1 MKKRISSWKC
11 VAVAVAA
18 VLLTACTPKAE
29 ESSSTAKKGL
39 FDDASS
45 IAAGG
50 DASEP
55 VNNIVDQVEDME
67 QTGTVYSQTILIYMV
82 GSDLESQH
90 GSASL
95 DLQEMQEA
103 LPDTENNHI
112 VVYTGGASAWQM
124 SDLSAEENTI
134 LELTKDG
141 FSKKESMDAENMVEA
156 ETLRSFISYGMEHYQ
171 SDKYGLILWNHGAGP
186 VLGFGV
192 DENYE
197 DILTL
202 SEMQTALG
210 DALGTDNKLEWIG
223 FDACLMSSM
232 ELADAFTPY
241 TNYLISSQETEPG
254 WGWNYAFLSQLSEPD
269 MDGARMGKA
278 IIDSYMEFG
287 EAAFDAYPKAYCDLT
302 LSCLDLNR
310 YQAAED
316 AWDAFFRDMDSQL
329 TVETFPSAVRSRN
342 QAKRFGS
349 YSTDFNYSLVDTIDL
364 LELFSESTSSSAEEA
379 KNALQDMVVY
389 QRSNVANANGIS
401 VCYPY
406 QTEEDYASYCL
417 EMQEAL
423 GFAENYTAFLKNCNA
438 IENGEAIT
446 QDWDV
451 ADAETNVTP
460 ISESAQEP
468 ATEESVAE
476 TEPETSEA
484 ETDAAVT
491 ETEPMETPAVQ
502 QGGSDIS
509 LMLTPEQQQNFGT
522 ATYYILC
529 KAEEG
534 GFLNTGDIANDARK
548 DDMYIFIHGGK
559 NVKMDENGVLHAYY
573 SDNVVY
579 MKDTTTGER
588 SETPMVLIDN
598 DSSSVEK
605 RYLTSVV
612 LFDTANGNFDTNAA
626 NLQIVVNS
634 EYPNGIIRQAVP
646 ISSDK
651 EIRTPSKELLDLD
664 DYTLMSVSGRCSY
677 LTRDADGKLL
687 PFFDWEETG
696 WIMGFEQNLQNGYEL
711 EVCPIENP
719 ENYVCM
725 FVVQDAQGNTS
736 VSELIPLG

>member
-1 MKKRISSWKC
+1 MKKRKSSWKC

-29 ESSSTAKKGL
+29 GSGSTAKKGL

-45 IAAGG
+45 MAVENN
-50 DASEP
+50 ASES
-55 VNNIVDQVEDME
+55 VDHIVDQVTDME

-112 VVYTGGASAWQM
+112 VIYTGGASDWQM
-124 SDLSAEENTI
+124 SELSAEENTI
-134 LELTKDG
+134 LELTEKG
-141 FSKKESMDAENMVEA
+141 FSKKESMDAENMGEA
-156 ETLRSFISYGMEHYQ
+156 ETLRSFLSYGLEHYQ
-171 SDKYGLILWNHGAGP
+171 SDKYSLILWNHGAGP
-186 VLGFGV
+186 VFGFGV

-202 SEMQTALG
+202 SEMQTALAE
-210 DALGTDNKLEWIG
+210 ALGEDNKLEWIG

-232 ELADAFTPY
+232 ELADAFAPY

-278 IIDSYMEFG
+278 IIDTYMEFG
-287 EAAFDAYPKAYCDLT
+287 EAAFAAYPKAYCDLT

-316 AWDAFFRDMDSQL
+316 AWDAFFSNVDSQL
-329 TVETFPSAVRSRN
+329 TAETFPAAIRSRN
-342 QAKRFGS
+342 RAKRFGS
-349 YSTDFNYSLVDTIDL
+349 YSTDFNYSLVDTIHL
-364 LELFSESTSSSAEEA
+364 LQLFSESTSSSAEEA
-379 KNALQDMVVY
+379 EKALQEMVVY

-406 QTEEDYASYCL
+406 QTEEKYTSYCL
-417 EMQEAL
+417 EMQESI
-423 GFAENYTAFLKNCNA
+423 GFSENYTAFLKNCSA
-438 IENGEAIT
+438 IENGETIT
-446 QDWDV
+446 QDWDI

-460 ISESAQEP
+460 IAEPEQEP
-468 ATEESVAE
+468 STEESAVE
-476 TEPETSEA
+476 TEPEISQSETEA
-484 ETDAAVT
+484 E
-491 ETEPMETPAVQ
+491 PSETPAVQ
-502 QGGSDIS
+502 QSGSDIS

-529 KAEEG
+529 KAEAG
-534 GFLNTGDIANDARK
+534 GFLDTGDIASDPRK

-579 MKDTTTGER
+579 MKDTSTGER
-588 SETPMVLIDN
+588 SATPMVLIDN

-612 LFDTANGNFDTNAA
+612 LFDTADGNFDSNAA

-634 EYPNGIIRQAVP
+634 KYPNGIIRQAVP

-664 DYTLMSVSGRCSY
+664 DYTLMSVAGRCSY

-711 EVCPIENP
+711 EVCPIEHP

-725 FVVQDAQGNTS
+725 FVVQDAQGNAS

>member
-1 MKKRISSWKC
+1 MKKVKFSWKC

-18 VLLTACTPKAE
+18 VLLTACTPKTE
-29 ESSSTAKKGL
+29 KNNSTAKKDL

-45 IAAGG
+45 VVA
-50 DASEP
+50 E
-55 VNNIVDQVEDME
+55 NNANESVDHIVDHVTDME

-103 LPDTENNHI
+103 MPNTEKNHI
-112 VVYTGGASAWQM
+112 VIYTGGASDWQM
-124 SDLSAEENTI
+124 SGLSAEENTI
-134 LELTKDG
+134 LELTEDG
-141 FSKKESMDAENMVEA
+141 FSKKESMNAENMGEA
-156 ETLRSFISYGMEHYQ
+156 ETLRSFLSYGLEHYQ
-171 SDKYGLILWNHGAGP
+171 SDQYGLILWDHGAGP
-186 VLGFGV
+186 VFGFGV

-202 SEMQTALG
+202 SEMQTALK
-210 DALGTDNKLEWIG
+210 DALGTDHKLEWIG

-232 ELADAFTPY
+232 ELADAFSPY
-241 TNYLISSQETEPG
+241 ANYLIASQETEPG
-254 WGWNYAFLSQLSEPD
+254 WGWDYAFLSQLSEPD

-278 IIDSYMEFG
+278 IIDSYVEFG
-287 EAAFDAYPKAYCDLT
+287 EAAFEAYPRAYCDLT
-302 LSCLDLNR
+302 LSCLDLNQ
-310 YQAAED
+310 YQTAED
-316 AWDAFFRDMDSQL
+316 AWNVFFSSIDSQL
-329 TVETFPSAVRSRN
+329 TAETFPAAIRSRN
-342 QAKRFGS
+342 QVKRFGS
-349 YSTDFNYSLVDTIDL
+349 YSADFNYSLVDTIHL
-364 LELFSESTSSSAEEA
+364 LQLFSESTSFSAEEA

-406 QTEEDYASYCL
+406 QTEEAYTTYCL
-417 EMQEAL
+417 DMQESI
-423 GFAENYTAFLKNCNA
+423 GFAENYTAFLKNCSA
-438 IENGEAIT
+438 IENGETIT

-460 ISESAQEP
+460 IAETEQESEV
-468 ATEESVAE
+468 EESVAE
-476 TEPETSEA
+476 TEPEETEVTKIEA
-484 ETDAAVT
+484 E
-491 ETEPMETPAVQ
+491 PSETPAVQ
-502 QGGSDIS
+502 QSGSDIS
-509 LMLTPEQQQNFGT
+509 LLLTPEQQQNFGT

-529 KAEEG
+529 KAEAG
-534 GFLNTGDIANDARK
+534 GFLDTGDIASDPRK
-548 DDMYIFIHGGK
+548 EDMYVFIHGGK

-579 MKDTTTGER
+579 MKDTSTGKR

-605 RYLTSVV
+605 RYFTSVV
-612 LFDTANGNFDTNAA
+612 LFDTADGNFDTNAA

-646 ISSDK
+646 LSNDK

-664 DYTLMSVSGRCSY
+664 DYTLMSVAGRCSY

-696 WIMGFEQNLQNGYEL
+696 WIMGFEQDLQNGYEL
-711 EVCPIENP
+711 EVCPIEHP

-725 FVVQDAQGNTS
+725 FVVQDAQGNAS

>member
-1 MKKRISSWKC
+1 MKKRKSSWKC

-18 VLLTACTPKAE
+18 VLLTACIPKE
-29 ESSSTAKKGL
+29 EDSGSTAKKGL

-45 IAAGG
+45 MAVENN
-50 DASEP
+50 ASES
-55 VNNIVDQVEDME
+55 VDHIVDQVTDME

-82 GSDLESQH
+82 GSDLESHH

-112 VVYTGGASAWQM
+112 VIYTGGASDWQM
-124 SDLSAEENTI
+124 SGLSAEENTI
-134 LELTKDG
+134 LELTEKG
-141 FSKKESMDAENMVEA
+141 FSKKESMDAENMGEA
-156 ETLRSFISYGMEHYQ
+156 ETLRSFLSYGLEHYQ
-171 SDKYGLILWNHGAGP
+171 SDKYSLILWNHGAGP
-186 VLGFGV
+186 VFGFGV

-202 SEMQTALG
+202 SEMQTALAE
-210 DALGTDNKLEWIG
+210 ALGEDNKLEWIG

-232 ELADAFTPY
+232 ELADAFAPY

-278 IIDSYMEFG
+278 IIDTYMEFG
-287 EAAFDAYPKAYCDLT
+287 EAAFAAYPKAYCDLT

-316 AWDAFFRDMDSQL
+316 AWDAFFSNVDSQL
-329 TVETFPSAVRSRN
+329 TAETFPAAVRSRN
-342 QAKRFGS
+342 RAKRFGS
-349 YSTDFNYSLVDTIDL
+349 YSTDFNYSLVDTIHL
-364 LELFSESTSSSAEEA
+364 LQLFSESTSSSAEEA
-379 KNALQDMVVY
+379 EKALQEMVVY

-406 QTEEDYASYCL
+406 QTEEKYTSYCL
-417 EMQEAL
+417 EMQESI
-423 GFAENYTAFLKNCNA
+423 GFSENYTAFLKNCSA
-438 IENGEAIT
+438 IENGETIT
-446 QDWDV
+446 QDWDI

-460 ISESAQEP
+460 IAEPEQEP
-468 ATEESVAE
+468 STEESAVE
-476 TEPETSEA
+476 TEPEISQSETEA
-484 ETDAAVT
+484 E
-491 ETEPMETPAVQ
+491 PSETPAVQ
-502 QGGSDIS
+502 QSGSDIS

-529 KAEEG
+529 KAEAG
-534 GFLNTGDIANDARK
+534 GFLDTGDIASDPRK

-579 MKDTTTGER
+579 MKDTSTGER
-588 SETPMVLIDN
+588 SATPMVLIDN

-612 LFDTANGNFDTNAA
+612 LFDTADGNFDSNAA

-634 EYPNGIIRQAVP
+634 KYPNGIIRQAVP

-664 DYTLMSVSGRCSY
+664 DYTLMSVAGRCSY

-711 EVCPIENP
+711 EVCPIEHP

-725 FVVQDAQGNTS
+725 FVVQDAQGNAS